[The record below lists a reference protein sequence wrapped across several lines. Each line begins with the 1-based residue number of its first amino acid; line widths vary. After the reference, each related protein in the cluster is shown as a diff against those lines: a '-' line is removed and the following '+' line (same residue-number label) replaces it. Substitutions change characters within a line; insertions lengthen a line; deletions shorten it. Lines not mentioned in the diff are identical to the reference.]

1 MNIIKEYIENSKELR
16 DNDLNIV
23 EMKYK
28 KKLNSVELEKE
39 FTEKRMLLVAPPG
52 SGKTYSID
60 KIDKGILLLAV
71 PSRMQTLQV
80 RKQYG
85 MWAVCGTDDN
95 AVLDTKIES
104 IDLSKCKKVVFTYD
118 KAEDILAFVRMHKDE
133 KYFLAVDEAHQL
145 IKSSTFRKEATANLK
160 KLIDYI
166 NADEKS
172 QCIFMTA
179 TPLSLITY
187 DFDKIINCTTD
198 EDVNFFENIEIVYNN
213 ENQCIDTVHE
223 IVMREISE
231 GNRLLIRY
239 NSYRDLNELSLR
251 LKMGDIPYKMCTSK
265 NKDFD
270 LLTDEDGNK
279 FIKYKNE
286 IYNQFVFE
294 SSLPDTK
301 VCMVTSLIDEGGNIE
316 TIENVGQDE
325 NTSVIFVVKRKQF
338 FSLDSIQQFA
348 ARIRFKYKKLIIIIN
363 RFDENEE
370 NSEVYSYKEIFEKV
384 YRQVNTVKKIVG
396 NMIELLSLRY
406 SNPVIL
412 RYHLEKYLEV
422 VDDGYRLDMGCID
435 LTDDFEIVVNDLRFQ
450 SVVFDK
456 FMEQYYSSS
465 ENLVSIIEKRFEKK
479 VQIVKVEN
487 HKFDNNALNEVILY
501 FTEDK
506 SSMLQVYNSKIY
518 NSELKTIE
526 HSEIYKNAQKL
537 IRTRRY
543 LRDKE
548 EPWKIA
554 KQSLL
559 DALSD
564 DFENI
569 YHGYII
575 QILKLVLQKKSLDIN
590 LTSIFGEFYTK
601 DTDPELKEIIKDS
614 KVYDYVKRF
623 RKYEVNEITVLD
635 KLIEYEFNKKKLNQ
649 WERDLKFRFFNRL
662 YIEDQELC
670 YNLSRFG
677 KEQSI
682 ILGYTYKMNEKGRLK
697 KLTLNSKLLSA
708 ILEDLSIH
716 FDADGSNS
724 CTIRTEE
731 TLKKRIKNMFTLQ
744 DNDTK
749 ISAIKI

>member
-172 QCIFMTA
+172 QFLFMTA
-179 TPLSLITY
+179 TPLSLITD
-187 DFDKIINCTTD
+187 DFNKIIHCTTD
-198 EDVNFFENIEIVYNN
+198 EDVKFFEHIEIVYKN

-286 IYNQFVFE
+286 W
-294 SSLPDTK
+294 
-301 VCMVTSLIDEGGNIE
+301 
-316 TIENVGQDE
+316 
-325 NTSVIFVVKRKQF
+325 
-338 FSLDSIQQFA
+338 
-348 ARIRFKYKKLIIIIN
+348 
-363 RFDENEE
+363 
-370 NSEVYSYKEIFEKV
+370 
-384 YRQVNTVKKIVG
+384 
-396 NMIELLSLRY
+396 
-406 SNPVIL
+406 
-412 RYHLEKYLEV
+412 
-422 VDDGYRLDMGCID
+422 
-435 LTDDFEIVVNDLRFQ
+435 
-450 SVVFDK
+450 
-456 FMEQYYSSS
+456 
-465 ENLVSIIEKRFEKK
+465 
-479 VQIVKVEN
+479 
-487 HKFDNNALNEVILY
+487 
-501 FTEDK
+501 
-506 SSMLQVYNSKIY
+506 LQVS
-518 NSELKTIE
+518 
-526 HSEIYKNAQKL
+526 
-537 IRTRRY
+537 
-543 LRDKE
+543 
-548 EPWKIA
+548 
-554 KQSLL
+554 
-559 DALSD
+559 
-564 DFENI
+564 
-569 YHGYII
+569 
-575 QILKLVLQKKSLDIN
+575 
-590 LTSIFGEFYTK
+590 
-601 DTDPELKEIIKDS
+601 
-614 KVYDYVKRF
+614 
-623 RKYEVNEITVLD
+623 
-635 KLIEYEFNKKKLNQ
+635 
-649 WERDLKFRFFNRL
+649 
-662 YIEDQELC
+662 
-670 YNLSRFG
+670 
-677 KEQSI
+677 
-682 ILGYTYKMNEKGRLK
+682 
-697 KLTLNSKLLSA
+697 
-708 ILEDLSIH
+708 
-716 FDADGSNS
+716 
-724 CTIRTEE
+724 
-731 TLKKRIKNMFTLQ
+731 
-744 DNDTK
+744 
-749 ISAIKI
+749 